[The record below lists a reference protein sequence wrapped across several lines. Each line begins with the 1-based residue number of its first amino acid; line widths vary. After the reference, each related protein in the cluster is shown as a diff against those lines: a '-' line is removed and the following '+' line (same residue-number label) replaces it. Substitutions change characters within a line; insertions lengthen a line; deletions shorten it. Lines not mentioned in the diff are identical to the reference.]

1 MLPRAMDVPQGHG
14 EWLTRD
20 EIRVKYEMD
29 GPFLENALKYMK
41 KKTVTKY
48 GDDDTI
54 ITQQTFYQATRREK
68 ITVVSTPVTD
78 ANTEPQ

>member
-1 MLPRAMDVPQGHG
+1 MDVPQGHG

-54 ITQQTFYQATRREK
+54 ITQQTFYQPTRREK